1 MVAALAL
8 SAVAIG
14 YNYQRAEKFQAE
26 AKFQESRARAY
37 QEKSNVLLVSMKDKD
52 ATIARY
58 QEATKELVKIANEQ
72 ADRASEAAE
81 QIDKL
86 KKSLTDLRA
95 FLRVQ
100 EDADHAILD
109 CEKLLRSDL
118 GVCPG
123 HTLGVR
129 ERARRSL
136 QRSGSANPGAGS
148 AKAGSSAGS

>member
-1 MVAALAL
+1 MMAALAL
-8 SAVAIG
+8 SVVAIG

-37 QEKSNVLLVSMKDKD
+37 QEKSHVLLVSMRDKD
-52 ATIARY
+52 ATIAKY
-58 QEATKELVKIANEQ
+58 QAATKELVKIAHEQ
-72 ADRASEAAE
+72 ADRATEAAE

-100 EDADHAILD
+100 EDADHAIPN

-118 GVCPG
+118 NVCPG
-123 HTLGVR
+123 HTLGMR

-136 QRSGSANPGAGS
+136 QRSGSANPGARPAETGPSIGS
-148 AKAGSSAGS
+148 